1 MNYKKNVISVI
12 LWLLSA
18 IMAGTG
24 AMMVTMPSAPEE
36 SQWIG
41 LVIAGVWLAVTGL
54 VAFLLSRGLQKSRE
68 KKTNVDNRQT
78 ALVVEGILTV
88 LLVAAGIVLRIREI
102 QLMDLDVAAED
113 VWFDTV
119 RVTTQTQIPQVV
131 HGAVYLYLQIL
142 HGLLLLLGNKITVA
156 LGFQAG
162 LQILGWILCYFAVR
176 RLTGPAAAVTALG
189 FGMLWPLCWK
199 VVVLGPEELYQMLW
213 MIGLCLV
220 AAALNTFRRK
230 GEQKGVRP
238 ILSFFIAG
246 VAMGVLTYLDITGL
260 LLYLPILSVFALET
274 AEEETVGFLHR
285 MWAALLAAF
294 GGAVG
299 FFVSIAV
306 DACVSGKLMGNVL
319 TAWGRLFQPSAFSWP
334 VAIYDGTMTTGADTV
349 VAGKILIF
357 LLVTMQILGVFGFW
371 CQKRRERQSIWIL
384 LWIVLELLMTF
395 QITTPDIQGM
405 WMHVRLRYL
414 LIGAGVQSL
423 IPYVTMMQE
432 KERESTET
440 VKRRS
445 RLKVQDLETEEFPE
459 EEPADFQEEPVETGK
474 IQLIENPLPL
484 PKKHVPK
491 VLDYKLNGDDDS
503 DFDYPVADDDDF
515 DH

>member
-260 LLYLPILSVFALET
+260 LLYLPILSVFALT
-274 AEEETVGFLHR
+274 LPMFRLGS
-285 MWAALLAAF
+285 
-294 GGAVG
+294 AV
-299 FFVSIAV
+299 A
-306 DACVSGKLMGNVL
+306 M
-319 TAWGRLFQPSAFSWP
+319 
-334 VAIYDGTMTTGADTV
+334 M
-349 VAGKILIF
+349 
-357 LLVTMQILGVFGFW
+357 LGVDSGEIRMPVR
-371 CQKRRERQSIWIL
+371 CSI
-384 LWIVLELLMTF
+384 
-395 QITTPDIQGM
+395 
-405 WMHVRLRYL
+405 
-414 LIGAGVQSL
+414 
-423 IPYVTMMQE
+423 
-432 KERESTET
+432 K
-440 VKRRS
+440 
-445 RLKVQDLETEEFPE
+445 
-459 EEPADFQEEPVETGK
+459 
-474 IQLIENPLPL
+474 
-484 PKKHVPK
+484 
-491 VLDYKLNGDDDS
+491 
-503 DFDYPVADDDDF
+503 
-515 DH
+515 

>member
-238 ILSFFIAG
+238 ILSFFYRWCGNGSADLSG
-246 VAMGVLTYLDITGL
+246 YHGFIT
-260 LLYLPILSVFALET
+260 
-274 AEEETVGFLHR
+274 
-285 MWAALLAAF
+285 
-294 GGAVG
+294 
-299 FFVSIAV
+299 VS
-306 DACVSGKLMGNVL
+306 S
-319 TAWGRLFQPSAFSWP
+319 
-334 VAIYDGTMTTGADTV
+334 DT
-349 VAGKILIF
+349 
-357 LLVTMQILGVFGFW
+357 FGF
-371 CQKRRERQSIWIL
+371 C
-384 LWIVLELLMTF
+384 
-395 QITTPDIQGM
+395 
-405 WMHVRLRYL
+405 
-414 LIGAGVQSL
+414 
-423 IPYVTMMQE
+423 
-432 KERESTET
+432 
-440 VKRRS
+440 
-445 RLKVQDLETEEFPE
+445 
-459 EEPADFQEEPVETGK
+459 TG
-474 IQLIENPLPL
+474 
-484 PKKHVPK
+484 
-491 VLDYKLNGDDDS
+491 DS
-503 DFDYPVADDDDF
+503 GRGNCGIFT
-515 DH
+515 

>member
-1 MNYKKNVISVI
+1 MDRPCDSRCMACCHRACCF
-12 LWLLSA
+12 SA
-18 IMAGTG
+18 VKRTAK
-24 AMMVTMPSAPEE
+24 E
-36 SQWIG
+36 Q
-41 LVIAGVWLAVTGL
+41 
-54 VAFLLSRGLQKSRE
+54 RE
-68 KKTNVDNRQT
+68 KTNVDNRQT

-260 LLYLPILSVFALET
+260 LLYLPILSV
-274 AEEETVGFLHR
+274 LHWR
-285 MWAALLAAF
+285 QRKR
-294 GGAVG
+294 
-299 FFVSIAV
+299 
-306 DACVSGKLMGNVL
+306 KLWDFYIECGQHYWQL
-319 TAWGRLFQPSAFSWP
+319 SEAQSDSLFQS
-334 VAIYDGTMTTGADTV
+334 
-349 VAGKILIF
+349 
-357 LLVTMQILGVFGFW
+357 Q
-371 CQKRRERQSIWIL
+371 
-384 LWIVLELLMTF
+384 
-395 QITTPDIQGM
+395 
-405 WMHVRLRYL
+405 
-414 LIGAGVQSL
+414 
-423 IPYVTMMQE
+423 
-432 KERESTET
+432 
-440 VKRRS
+440 
-445 RLKVQDLETEEFPE
+445 
-459 EEPADFQEEPVETGK
+459 
-474 IQLIENPLPL
+474 
-484 PKKHVPK
+484 
-491 VLDYKLNGDDDS
+491 
-503 DFDYPVADDDDF
+503 
-515 DH
+515 

>member
-88 LLVAAGIVLRIREI
+88 LLVA
-102 QLMDLDVAAED
+102 
-113 VWFDTV
+113 
-119 RVTTQTQIPQVV
+119 QIPQVV

-459 EEPADFQEEPVETGK
+459 EEPADFQEEPVETEK

-491 VLDYKLNGDDDS
+491 VLDYKLDIDDDS